1 MLYIHRAVC
10 ISPQETFPSFDMT
23 RIHQPVG
30 NKLEAKEP
38 SYGDIPRNLLRRMG
52 KAVRMGIG
60 ASAPILRSAPRPVS
74 GIIIGTGNGGTED
87 SYSFLEQ
94 MKEYGEALLT
104 PGSFAQSTS
113 NAMASQLSLM
123 DQNKGY
129 NMTHVHRGLAF
140 EMALLDA
147 ALLSEEDKSAFYL
160 LAGVD
165 ELSPSN
171 FALDDMEGWF
181 PPGTIA
187 GEGAAAF
194 LVSGQPQ
201 PQNTLIGVRAVATM
215 HSIDVDVVRG
225 RLENFLST
233 HLPAGQGIDLLIS
246 GENGDARL
254 NNYYEACEQIVSQFA
269 PVLHFK
275 RFCGEYPTA
284 SAFALWMAYYQ
295 FSQANSDRDRNY
307 LIYNTYKGRQHSFIL
322 LTGIS
327 R

>member
-1 MLYIHRAVC
+1 MLYIHQTVC
-10 ISPQETFPSFDMT
+10 ISPQETFPSFDIS

-30 NKLEAKEP
+30 NKLEVREP
-38 SYGDIPRNLLRRMG
+38 SYEGIPRNLLRRMG
-52 KAVRMGIG
+52 KAVRIGIG

-87 SYSFLEQ
+87 SYSFLQQ
-94 MKEYGEALLT
+94 MKEYGEGMLT

-129 NMTHVHRGLAF
+129 NLTHVHRGLAF

-147 ALLSEEDKSAFYL
+147 TLLSEEDRSAFYL

-165 ELSPSN
+165 ELTASN
-171 FALDDMEGWF
+171 YTLDDMEGWF
-181 PPGTIA
+181 PPGTIG

-194 LVSGQPQ
+194 LVSGQAE
-201 PQNTLIGVRAVATM
+201 NALAGVRAVATL
-215 HSIDVDVVRG
+215 HSSDVDVVRG
-225 RLENFLST
+225 RLENFLRA
-233 HLPAGQGIDLLIS
+233 HLPAGERVTRLIS

-254 NNYYEACEQIVSQFA
+254 SSYYKVCEQMVGSETAVFY
-269 PVLHFK
+269 FK
-275 RFCGEYPTA
+275 RYCGEYPTA
-284 SAFALWMAYYQ
+284 SSFALWLAHHEL
-295 FSQANSDRDRNY
+295 SQTKSDLARNY
-307 LIYNTYKGRQHSFIL
+307 LIYNTYKGRQHSLIL
-322 LTGIS
+322 LSGIP